1 MAYFPYIMR
10 SPEGDGIGI
19 SLGAQEYPVICHLFL
34 MPHGHKIAAEPP
46 GITSA
51 SQAKRVRG

>member
-1 MAYFPYIMR
+1 MR

-19 SLGAQEYPVICHLFL
+19 NLGAQESPVICHLFL
-34 MPHGHKIAAEPP
+34 MPHGHKIVAVPP

-51 SQAKRVRG
+51 SQASRED